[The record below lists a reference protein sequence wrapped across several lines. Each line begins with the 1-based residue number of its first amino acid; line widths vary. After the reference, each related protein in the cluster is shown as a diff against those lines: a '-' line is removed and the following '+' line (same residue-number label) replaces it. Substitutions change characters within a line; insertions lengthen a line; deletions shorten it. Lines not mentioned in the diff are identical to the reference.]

1 MKKQLSPAV
10 VGVIIVVVVLVIIV
24 VGFLLMKGKKTDPM
38 PQNVETLEDMSKLGM
53 GKGMGLKQGGAGG
66 GMPGG
71 QMAPGGG
78 Q

>member
-1 MKKQLSPAV
+1 MQKQLSPAV
-10 VGVIIVVVVLVIIV
+10 VGIIIAVVILVIIV

-38 PQNVETLEDMSKLGM
+38 PQNAQTIEDMSKLGM
-53 GKGMGLKQGGAGG
+53 GKGMGLKQGGTGSST
-66 GMPGG
+66 PGG